1 MLKSFDRVGKK
12 IILKLN
18 MKTVNLNAYGVEEM
32 SNEQMSEING
42 GIAPIIIVGLVVAGL
57 LCCQNAK

>member
-1 MLKSFDRVGKK
+1 
-12 IILKLN
+12 